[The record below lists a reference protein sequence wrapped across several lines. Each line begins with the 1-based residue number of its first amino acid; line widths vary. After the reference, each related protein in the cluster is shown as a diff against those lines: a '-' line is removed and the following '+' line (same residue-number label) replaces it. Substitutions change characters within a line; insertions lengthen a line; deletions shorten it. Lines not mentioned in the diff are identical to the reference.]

1 MSKRDRTLKDILDL
15 ILHENPSTQ
24 EEIAEKLGITRRYV
38 TQLLKPLVEDGTVKR
53 GYILDLKSYEKFL
66 ESYGGNISR
75 EDSAGNIFVNDMVR
89 NMVKHVHNQLECS
102 FNALLE
108 HDEVKANE
116 ALEMDFITNNMVE
129 KVKTSVETIA
139 SINQNS
145 EFSKSVLYNEVA
157 YELERIGD
165 YCGHIAKFVINDV
178 YEIEEDI
185 LKYLTKMYK
194 KSQKMIRSSM
204 IAFLDGKT
212 DSKDEIMDMEESL
225 QILQSKA
232 INLIAT
238 RMAENP
244 FDEKER
250 SNYFIYLFRV
260 VKAFKGIGNTSVEI
274 ADIALEFHNNIPRS
288 TTPRTFR

>member
-1 MSKRDRTLKDILDL
+1 MSKRNQTLKDILDL

-24 EEIAEKLGITRRYV
+24 DEIAEKLGITRRYV

-53 GYILDLKSYEKFL
+53 GYMVDLKSYEKFL
-66 ESYGGNISR
+66 DSYGGNIAS
-75 EDSAGNIFVNDMVR
+75 EGSAGNIFVNDMVR
-89 NMVKHVHNQLECS
+89 NMVKHIHNQLECS
-102 FNALLE
+102 FNALQE
-108 HDEVKANE
+108 HDEIKANE

-129 KVKTSVETIA
+129 KIRTSIETIA
-139 SINQNS
+139 IINKHT

-165 YCGHIAKFVINDV
+165 YCGHIAKFVLNDV
-178 YEIEEDI
+178 YKIED
-185 LKYLTKMYK
+185 
-194 KSQKMIRSSM
+194 
-204 IAFLDGKT
+204 D
-212 DSKDEIMDMEESL
+212 
-225 QILQSKA
+225 ILQSKA

-238 RMAENP
+238 GMAEKP
-244 FDEKER
+244 FDEIER